1 MLVFA
6 IGKEIRV
13 FESGSMMQYL
23 VDRYDTD
30 HKISYPHG
38 SREQVEV
45 RFHPFLKFD
54 APLTAP
60 LR

>member
-1 MLVFA
+1 MCA

-23 VDRYDTD
+23 VDRYDNE

-38 SREQVEV
+38 SREHVEV
-45 RFHPFLKFD
+45 RSLSPGGPTFHTLS
-54 APLTAP
+54 LTC
-60 LR
+60 